1 MPWDCAARDDWDHDW
16 GVGAEVYLPRD
27 TCRVSG
33 EDAVTLSL
41 LCGYTSG
48 GEDGDEGPF
57 RECLVGDP
65 SGEASPSRRG
75 DTRSGEPSGERA
87 GERDVSASGERSS
100 GRSPKRVGEAER
112 VGERVGEAG

>member
-1 MPWDCAARDDWDHDW
+1 MAGLVLRLVAGTPLPSAY
-16 GVGAEVYLPRD
+16 GVFTR
-27 TCRVSG
+27 
-33 EDAVTLSL
+33 
-41 LCGYTSG
+41 G

-57 RECLVGDP
+57 RECLAGDP

-75 DTRSGEPSGERA
+75 DTRSAEPSGERA

-100 GRSPKRVGEAER
+100 VHSPKRVGEAER